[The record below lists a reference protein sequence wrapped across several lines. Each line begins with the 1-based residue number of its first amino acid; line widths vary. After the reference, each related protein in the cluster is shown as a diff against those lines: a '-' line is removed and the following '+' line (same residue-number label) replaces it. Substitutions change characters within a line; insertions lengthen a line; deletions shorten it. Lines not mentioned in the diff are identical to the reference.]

1 MVMFHCYL
9 LALYM
14 ITALCLLYSSVCR
27 EQWIRAKYERK
38 EFLHTENGI
47 VDSEKPYITG
57 NHGYCELCDVCM

>member
-1 MVMFHCYL
+1 
-9 LALYM
+9 M

-38 EFLHTENGI
+38 EFLHTDNGI
-47 VDSEKPYITG
+47 VDSENPYITG